1 MSASLKYRPDIDG
14 LRAVAVLGVI
24 IFHAFPKAL
33 PGGFTGVDI
42 FFVISGY
49 LISGIL
55 YKGHREG
62 NFRFRE
68 FYARRIRRLFPSLIT
83 VLLLSLAYGWLVLL
97 PDEYEKLGKH
107 VAAGTLFIQNMVFW
121 KEIGYFDVAVN
132 LKPMLHLWSLAVE
145 EQFYI
150 FFPPILL
157 LIWKKKWPLAAI
169 MGVLLIGTFI
179 GNVVMSHQDA
189 VTDFFLTPYRAWE
202 FLGGSLLAWW
212 HYDRGHEEEALKH
225 RDTLS
230 WAGATLMLLG
240 MTVLTKAQPYPG
252 WRALLPVAGT
262 LLVIEGGGSAWVNRR
277 ILSHPA
283 MVHVGLISYPLY
295 LFHWP
300 ALSFLHIVKGQAP
313 PYWMITVALGVAL
326 LLTLATYH
334 GIEKRIRHNKS
345 RWTLP
350 CLIVAFLA
358 TGLLG
363 WLAWDGRMGPK
374 VPETMVKTVNAI
386 RDRHS
391 REGLRSVMGKNGHE
405 LFIVGGDGAQ
415 TLFVGDSNMEQYA
428 PRIVGLLHHKGA
440 GERGAI
446 FAIAAGVPPIDE
458 ITTPSNPSCSAF
470 IPWVKTLLGD
480 DKRIDRVVISAFWYR
495 YFTPGSAYSCRGT
508 SLGQPDGRDRALQ
521 NFSRLLGELRGQG
534 KQVVVVKSIPFGPP
548 LDPKG
553 YFKRGFLEKT
563 VMHHELLSV
572 KEFQAVYAPLEI
584 SDRMSEIALEN
595 GARIIDPTDFLSE
608 NGICIAE
615 DKDGPIRHDYDHLRP
630 GFVRGKVE
638 YLDSFVVP

>member
-1 MSASLKYRPDIDG
+1 MTSLKYRPDIDG

-24 IFHAFPKAL
+24 IYHAFPKAL
-33 PGGFTGVDI
+33 PGGFAGVDI

-55 YKGHREG
+55 YKGHRAG
-62 NFRFRE
+62 NFSFRE
-68 FYARRIRRLFPSLIT
+68 FYARRIRRLFPSLIM

-107 VAAGTLFIQNMVFW
+107 VASGTLFIQNMVFW
-121 KEIGYFDVAVN
+121 KESGYFDVAAK

-169 MGVLLIGTFI
+169 MGVLLIGSFI
-179 GNVVMSHQDA
+179 GNLVMSYQNG
-189 VTDFFLTPYRAWE
+189 VSDFFLTPYRAWE

-225 RDTLS
+225 MEILS
-230 WAGATLMLLG
+230 WAGAILMLLG

-252 WRALLPVAGT
+252 WRALLPIVGT
-262 LLVIEGGGSAWVNRR
+262 LMLIEGGRGTWVNRS
-277 ILSHPA
+277 ILSNPA
-283 MVHVGLISYPLY
+283 LVWIGLISYPLY

-300 ALSFLHIVKGQAP
+300 ALSFVHIVKRQDTPA
-313 PYWMITVALGVAL
+313 WMTACALGVAL
-326 LLTLATYH
+326 LLTLVTYY
-334 GIEKRIRHNKS
+334 GIEMKIRRNRSK
-345 RWTLP
+345 WVVPMLGA
-350 CLIVAFLA
+350 AFLV
-358 TGLLG
+358 TGISGLLV
-363 WLAWDGRMGPK
+363 WHAWIGPK
-374 VPETMVKTVNAI
+374 VPATMVKIVAAI
-386 RDRHS
+386 RDSHP
-391 REGLRSVMGKNGHE
+391 REGLRSVMGKKGHE

-428 PRIVGLLHHKGA
+428 PRIVGLLKHKGA

-446 FAIAAGVPPIDE
+446 FAIAPGVPPIEE
-458 ITTPSNPSCSAF
+458 ITTPSNPACSAF
-470 IPWVKTLLGD
+470 IPWVKTLLDD

-495 YFTPGSAYSCRGT
+495 YFTPDSAYSCSGM

-521 NFSRLLGELRGQG
+521 NFSRLLGELRGRG

-553 YFKRGFLEKT
+553 YFKRGFLGKT
-563 VMHHELLSV
+563 VKHQELLSV
-572 KEFQAVYAPLEI
+572 KEFQTIYAPLEI

-608 NGICIAE
+608 RGICIAE
-615 DKDGPIRHDYDHLRP
+615 DDDEPIRHDYDHLRP

-638 YLDSFVVP
+638 YMDATVMP

>member
-62 NFRFRE
+62 KFRFRE

-212 HYDRGHEEEALKH
+212 HYDRGHEEEIPKYSEVM
-225 RDTLS
+225 S
-230 WAGATLMLLG
+230 WVGLILLG
-240 MTVLTKAQPYPG
+240 TGLGLLNKQNPYPG
-252 WRALLPVAGT
+252 WRALLPVGGT
-262 LLVIEGGGSAWVNRR
+262 CLLIEGGRGALVNRS
-277 ILSHPA
+277 ILSNPA
-283 MVHVGLISYPLY
+283 LVWIGLISYPLY

-300 ALSFLHIVKGQAP
+300 ALSFVHIVKGQAP
-313 PYWMITVALGVAL
+313 PEWMITVALGVAL
-326 LLTLATYH
+326 LLTLVTYY
-334 GIEKRIRHNKS
+334 GIEMKIRRNRSK
-345 RWTLP
+345 WVVPMLGA
-350 CLIVAFLA
+350 AFLV
-358 TGLLG
+358 TGLSGLLV
-363 WLAWDGRMGPK
+363 WHAWIGPK
-374 VPETMVKTVNAI
+374 VPATMVKIVAAI
-386 RDRHS
+386 RDSHP
-391 REGLRSVMGKNGHE
+391 REGLRSVMGKKGHE

-428 PRIVGLLHHKGA
+428 PRIVGLLKHKGA

-446 FAIAAGVPPIDE
+446 FAIAPGVPPIAE

-470 IPWVKTLLGD
+470 IPWVKTILDD
-480 DKRIDRVVISAFWYR
+480 DKRIDRVVIAAFWYR
-495 YFTPGSAYSCRGT
+495 YFTPGSAYSCNGT
-508 SLGQPDGRDRALQ
+508 SLGQPDGRAVALQ

-584 SDRMSEIALEN
+584 SNRMSDIALEN
-595 GARIIDPTDFLSE
+595 GARIIDPTDFLSAH
-608 NGICIAE
+608 GICIAE
-615 DKDGPIRHDYDHLRP
+615 DEDGPIRHDYDHLRP

>member
-24 IFHAFPKAL
+24 IYHAFPKWL
-33 PGGFTGVDI
+33 PGGFIGVDI

-55 YKGHREG
+55 YKGQREG
-62 NFRFRE
+62 NFSFRE
-68 FYARRIRRLFPSLIT
+68 FYARRIRRLFPSLIA
-83 VLLLSLAYGWLVLL
+83 VLVLCLGYGWVVLL

-107 VAAGTLFIQNMVFW
+107 VATGTLFIQNMVFW
-121 KEIGYFDVAVN
+121 QESGYFDTAAN
-132 LKPMLHLWSLAVE
+132 LKPLLHLWSLAVE

-150 FFPPILL
+150 FFPPLLL
-157 LIWKKKWPLAAI
+157 LIWKKKWPPAAI
-169 MGVLLIGTFI
+169 MGVLLIGSFI
-179 GNVVMSHQDA
+179 GNVVMSYQNGA
-189 VTDFFLTPYRAWE
+189 SDFFLTPYRAWE

-212 HYDRGHEEEALKH
+212 HYDRGHEEEIPKYSEVM
-225 RDTLS
+225 S
-230 WAGATLMLLG
+230 WVGLILLG
-240 MTVLTKAQPYPG
+240 TGLGLLNKQNPYPG
-252 WRALLPVAGT
+252 WRALLPVGGT
-262 LLVIEGGGSAWVNRR
+262 CLLIEGGRGALVNRS
-277 ILSHPA
+277 ILSNPA
-283 MVHVGLISYPLY
+283 LVWIGLISYPLY

-300 ALSFLHIVKGQAP
+300 ALSFVHIVKGQAP
-313 PYWMITVALGVAL
+313 PEWMITVALGVAL
-326 LLTLATYH
+326 LLTLVTYY
-334 GIEKRIRHNKS
+334 GIEMKIRRNRSK
-345 RWTLP
+345 WVVPMLGA
-350 CLIVAFLA
+350 AFLV
-358 TGLLG
+358 TGLSGLLV
-363 WLAWDGRMGPK
+363 WHAWIGPK
-374 VPETMVKTVNAI
+374 VPATMVKIVAAI
-386 RDRHS
+386 RDSHP
-391 REGLRSVMGKNGHE
+391 REGLRSVMGKKGHE

-428 PRIVGLLHHKGA
+428 PRIVGLLKHKGA

-446 FAIAAGVPPIDE
+446 FAIAPGVPPIAE

-470 IPWVKTLLGD
+470 IPWVKTILDD
-480 DKRIDRVVISAFWYR
+480 DKRIDRVVIAAFWYR
-495 YFTPGSAYSCRGT
+495 YFTPGSAYSCNGT
-508 SLGQPDGRDRALQ
+508 SLGQPDGRAVALQ

-584 SDRMSEIALEN
+584 SNRMSDIALEN
-595 GARIIDPTDFLSE
+595 GARIIDPTDFLSAH
-608 NGICIAE
+608 GICIAE
-615 DKDGPIRHDYDHLRP
+615 DEDGPIRHDYDHLRP

>member
-1 MSASLKYRPDIDG
+1 MTSLRYRPDIDG

-24 IFHAFPKAL
+24 IYHAFPKAL
-33 PGGFTGVDI
+33 PGGFSGVDI

-55 YKGHREG
+55 YKGHREEK
-62 NFRFRE
+62 FSFSD

-83 VLLLSLAYGWLVLL
+83 VLLLCLGYGWLVLL
-97 PDEYEKLGKH
+97 PTEYEKLGKH
-107 VAAGTLFIQNMVFW
+107 VAAGTLFIQNIVFW

-150 FFPPILL
+150 FFPPLLL

-169 MGVLLIGTFI
+169 MGVLLIGSFI
-179 GNVVMSHQDA
+179 GNVVMSYQNGA
-189 VTDFFLTPYRAWE
+189 SDFFLTPYRAWE
-202 FLGGSLLAWW
+202 FLAGSLLAWW
-212 HYDRGHEEEALKH
+212 HFDKGHEEELPLH
-225 RDTLS
+225 RDVMS
-230 WAGATLMLLG
+230 WFGVILMVVG
-240 MTVLTKAQPYPG
+240 MTILTKDQPYPG

-262 LLVIEGGGSAWVNRR
+262 LLVIEGGGGAWVNRR
-277 ILSHPA
+277 ILSHPT
-283 MVHVGLISYPLY
+283 MVYVGLISYPLY

-313 PYWMITVALGVAL
+313 PDWMITSALGVAL

-334 GIEKRIRHNKS
+334 GIEKGMRHNKS
-345 RWTLP
+345 SWTLP
-350 CLIVAFLA
+350 WLIAAFLA

-363 WLAWDGRMGPK
+363 WLAWDGRIGPK
-374 VPETMVKTVNAI
+374 VPENMVKTVKAI
-386 RDRHS
+386 GDKHS

-428 PRIVGLLHHKGA
+428 PRIVGLLKDKGD

-446 FAIAAGVPPIDE
+446 FAIAPGVPPIEE

-470 IPWVKTLLGD
+470 IPWVKTLLDD

-508 SLGQPDGRDRALQ
+508 SLGQHDGRDRALK
-521 NFSRLLGELRGQG
+521 NFSSLLGELRSQG

-553 YFKRGFLEKT
+553 YFKRGFLGKT
-563 VMHHELLSV
+563 VKQQEMLSV

-608 NGICIAE
+608 CGICIAE
-615 DKDGPIRHDYDHLRP
+615 DEDGPIRHDYDHLRP

-638 YLDSFVVP
+638 YLDAIVIP